1 MNDAELYQKIGQ
13 LEAHV
18 DQLRDDM
25 AELKAEI
32 KSMTTILTKWK
43 GVSVALL
50 AIGGAAAW
58 IVEKLL
64 GFLK

>member
-32 KSMTTILTKWK
+32 KSMTSILTKWK

-50 AIGGAAAW
+50 AVGGALAW
-58 IVEKLL
+58 IVEKVI
-64 GFLK
+64 GFIK